1 MRFAASTSKP
11 GEERVLPLINVVF
24 LLLIFFLLAGRLAT
38 TDPFPIEAPRSLGGE
53 RIGGHDLVVH
63 IGADGGLAFN
73 GSVVDESRLRNAI
86 AHRANHATVRIKAD
100 GRVEARRVIAVME
113 VLREAGVERLELL
126 TRPE

>member
-1 MRFAASTSKP
+1 MRFASSPSKS

-24 LLLIFFLLAGRLAT
+24 LLLIFFLLAGRLAA
-38 TDPFPIEAPRSLGGE
+38 TDPFPVEAPHSLGGE

-63 IGADGGLAFN
+63 IGADGSLAFN
-73 GSVVDESRLRNAI
+73 GTVLGEAGLRSAI
-86 AHRANHATVRIKAD
+86 AHQASYGTVRIKAD

-113 VLREAGVERLELL
+113 ILREAGVGRLELL

>member
-1 MRFAASTSKP
+1 MRFASTPSKP

-24 LLLIFFLLAGRLAT
+24 LLLIFFLLAGRLAA
-38 TDPFPIEAPRSLGGE
+38 TDPFPVEAPRSLGGE

-63 IGADGGLAFN
+63 VGADGSLAFN
-73 GSVVDESRLRNAI
+73 GTVLSEARLRNAI
-86 AHRANHATVRIKAD
+86 AHRASHGTVRIKAD

-113 VLREAGVERLELL
+113 ILREAGVGRLELL

>member
-1 MRFAASTSKP
+1 MRFASSTSKS

-24 LLLIFFLLAGRLAT
+24 LLLIFFLLAGRLAA
-38 TDPFPIEAPRSLGGE
+38 TDPFPVEAPVSLGGE

-63 IGADGGLAFN
+63 VGADGSLAFN
-73 GSVVDESRLRNAI
+73 GAVLSEAGLRAAI
-86 AHRANHATVRIKAD
+86 AHRASYATVRIKAD

-113 VLREAGVERLELL
+113 ILREAGTRRLELL